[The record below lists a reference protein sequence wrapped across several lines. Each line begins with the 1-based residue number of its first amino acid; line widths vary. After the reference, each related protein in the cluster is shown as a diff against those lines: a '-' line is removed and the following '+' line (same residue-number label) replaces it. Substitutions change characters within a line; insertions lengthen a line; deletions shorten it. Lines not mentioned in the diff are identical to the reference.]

1 LKIPTIDIVS
11 KISILHL
18 FNREGKSM
26 SLAPVGD
33 LIRIADFKNVELDL
47 SDLAV
52 PISIWTLSEV

>member
-1 LKIPTIDIVS
+1 MPVIDIFS
-11 KISILHL
+11 KIYIPSL
-18 FNREGKSM
+18 FNREGKSA

-33 LIRIADFKNVELDL
+33 LIRTADFRNVDLDL